1 MFSLLKAIGIFSL
14 AKFSLWVYL
23 IYSLDQNYIS
33 EIIIDIFGVFLHGNT
48 GHHTL
53 LLWGMNPRDE
63 FAIGPIKEAYKAMQ
77 RKGNAAILSNRI
89 PAALAA
95 AKEGLHCS
103 LLM

>member
-1 MFSLLKAIGIFSL
+1 MCLCDLSSWANFKC
-14 AKFSLWVYL
+14 Y
-23 IYSLDQNYIS
+23 LDQNYIS

-89 PAALAA
+89 PVALAA